1 MIDSMFSST
10 SGGVMCFLDKK
21 KQLPGDEFDISV
33 WKPLDTKGKPIN
45 QDEPLIYN
53 HYSGKLTLDLR
64 IVKNVS
70 HFLSSTLR
78 PFRFNVEPEMP
89 QR

>member
-1 MIDSMFSST
+1 
-10 SGGVMCFLDKK
+10 MCFLDKK

-53 HYSGKLTLDLR
+53 HYSGKAYSLCPIGPGIPGGVMDVDIR
-64 IVKNVS
+64 
-70 HFLSSTLR
+70 
-78 PFRFNVEPEMP
+78 
-89 QR
+89 

>member
-53 HYSGKLTLDLR
+53 HYSG
-64 IVKNVS
+64 
-70 HFLSSTLR
+70 
-78 PFRFNVEPEMP
+78 
-89 QR
+89 

>member
-53 HYSGKLTLDLR
+53 HYSGTHYFVLVYL
-64 IVKNVS
+64 
-70 HFLSSTLR
+70 
-78 PFRFNVEPEMP
+78 
-89 QR
+89 

>member
-1 MIDSMFSST
+1 
-10 SGGVMCFLDKK
+10 MCFLDKK

-53 HYSGKLTLDLR
+53 HYSGTCSIMQNSYYTIFRNFDILF
-64 IVKNVS
+64 
-70 HFLSSTLR
+70 HSSK
-78 PFRFNVEPEMP
+78 
-89 QR
+89 

>member
-1 MIDSMFSST
+1 
-10 SGGVMCFLDKK
+10 MCFLDKK

-53 HYSGKLTLDLR
+53 HYSGKAY
-64 IVKNVS
+64 
-70 HFLSSTLR
+70 
-78 PFRFNVEPEMP
+78 
-89 QR
+89 

>member
-1 MIDSMFSST
+1 
-10 SGGVMCFLDKK
+10 MCFLDKK

-53 HYSGKLTLDLR
+53 HYSGTAYYNSFSILGDCPWAIGPGFPDDDTGVN
-64 IVKNVS
+64 IWE
-70 HFLSSTLR
+70 FI
-78 PFRFNVEPEMP
+78 
-89 QR
+89 

>member
-1 MIDSMFSST
+1 
-10 SGGVMCFLDKK
+10 MCFLDKK

-53 HYSGKLTLDLR
+53 HYSGKAYSYSLIGPGIPGGT
-64 IVKNVS
+64 IEVN
-70 HFLSSTLR
+70 HW
-78 PFRFNVEPEMP
+78 
-89 QR
+89 

>member
-53 HYSGKLTLDLR
+53 HYSGKC
-64 IVKNVS
+64 I
-70 HFLSSTLR
+70 
-78 PFRFNVEPEMP
+78 
-89 QR
+89 

>member
-1 MIDSMFSST
+1 
-10 SGGVMCFLDKK
+10 MCFLDKK

-53 HYSGKLTLDLR
+53 HYSGKAY
-64 IVKNVS
+64 S
-70 HFLSSTLR
+70 FR
-78 PFRFNVEPEMP
+78 PIRRGIPGGIMDVDI
-89 QR
+89 R

>member
-53 HYSGKLTLDLR
+53 HYSGKCSIMQNFLAPFLEILTFYF
-64 IVKNVS
+64 IAVNEYTKKTS
-70 HFLSSTLR
+70 G
-78 PFRFNVEPEMP
+78 
-89 QR
+89 

>member
-1 MIDSMFSST
+1 
-10 SGGVMCFLDKK
+10 MCFLDKK

-53 HYSGKLTLDLR
+53 HYSGKAY
-64 IVKNVS
+64 S
-70 HFLSSTLR
+70 FLLITPTKDRLADRASAVMVVD
-78 PFRFNVEPEMP
+78 FREFI
-89 QR
+89 

>member
-1 MIDSMFSST
+1 
-10 SGGVMCFLDKK
+10 MCFLDKK

-53 HYSGKLTLDLR
+53 HYSGKAYYNSFSIPGDCPWAIGPGLPDDDTGLNNWDLY
-64 IVKNVS
+64 KC
-70 HFLSSTLR
+70 FLQISG
-78 PFRFNVEPEMP
+78 
-89 QR
+89 

>member
-1 MIDSMFSST
+1 
-10 SGGVMCFLDKK
+10 MCFLDKK

-53 HYSGKLTLDLR
+53 HYSGKAYSFCPIGPGIPGGVMDVDIR
-64 IVKNVS
+64 WFI
-70 HFLSSTLR
+70 
-78 PFRFNVEPEMP
+78 
-89 QR
+89 